1 MTFAEKNVKVLD
13 NIMSYDWRQ
22 DIKDPQLGELYFDIA
37 TLTMWEYKSLGDSA
51 PEWINV
57 SAFLDEYEDKFI

>member
-22 DIKDPQLGELYFDIA
+22 DIKNPQLGELYFDIA
-37 TLTMWEYKSLGDSA
+37 TLTMWEYKSLGDYP

-57 SAFLDEYEDKFI
+57 SAFLEEHE

>member
-1 MTFAEKNVKVLD
+1 MGETQRRKKFIKEV
-13 NIMSYDWRQ
+13 IMDWRQ

-37 TLTMWEYKSLGDSA
+37 TLTMWEYKSLGDYP

-57 SAFLDEYEDKFI
+57 SAFLDEYDG

>member
-1 MTFAEKNVKVLD
+1 
-13 NIMSYDWRQ
+13 MSYDWRQ

-37 TLTMWEYKSLGDSA
+37 TLTMWEYKSLGDYP

>member
-1 MTFAEKNVKVLD
+1 MT
-13 NIMSYDWRQ
+13 YDWRQ

-37 TLTMWEYKSLGDSA
+37 TLTMWEYKSLGDYP

-57 SAFLDEYEDKFI
+57 SAFLDEYDG

>member
-1 MTFAEKNVKVLD
+1 MDKTQRRKKFIKEV
-13 NIMSYDWRQ
+13 IMDWRQ

-37 TLTMWEYKSLGDSA
+37 TLTMWEYKSLGDYP

-57 SAFLDEYEDKFI
+57 SAFLDEYEG